1 MKTIK
6 LVHPVA
12 FMVAALIGLSAGAC
26 KESELRIER
35 VCKRHCST
43 LTDCNNTDYD
53 NCVNNCVETGSECD
67 SDADVE
73 MALDK
78 LDECR
83 NEECAQVV
91 GCGIDAWFECK
102 I

>member
-12 FMVAALIGLSAGAC
+12 AIVAALIGLSAGAC
-26 KESELRIER
+26 KESDVRIDR
-35 VCKRHCST
+35 VCKRHCEKMK
-43 LTDCNNTDYD
+43 DCNNTDYD
-53 NCVNNCVETGSECD
+53 TCLNNCVETAHECD
-67 SDADVE
+67 TDSDVD

-83 NEECAQVV
+83 NSECSEVL

-102 I
+102 L

>member
-6 LVHPVA
+6 LAHPVA

-26 KESELRIER
+26 KESEMRIDR
-35 VCKRHCST
+35 VCKQHCAT
-43 LTDCNNTDYD
+43 MRDCNNTDYT
-53 NCVNNCVETGSECD
+53 NCVDNCVETAHECD
-67 SDADVE
+67 SESDVE

-78 LDECR
+78 LHECR
-83 NEECAQVV
+83 NAECGDVLA
-91 GCGIDAWFECK
+91 CGIDAWFECK

>member
-26 KESELRIER
+26 TESEMRIER

-43 LTDCNNTDYD
+43 MEDCNNADYD
-53 NCVNNCVETGSECD
+53 SCLNTCIETANECD
-67 SDADVE
+67 SDADRE

-78 LDECR
+78 LNECR
-83 NEECAQVV
+83 NEECGEVAA
-91 GCGIDAWFECK
+91 CGIDAWFECK
-102 I
+102 L